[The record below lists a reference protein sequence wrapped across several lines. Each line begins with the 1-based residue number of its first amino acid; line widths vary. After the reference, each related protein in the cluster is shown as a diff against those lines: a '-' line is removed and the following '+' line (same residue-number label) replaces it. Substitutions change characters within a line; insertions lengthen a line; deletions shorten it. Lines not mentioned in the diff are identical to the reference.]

1 MPRFTLIKHASNKLD
16 SEVTVT
22 FDAELLDVA
31 RSHYDDF
38 LKAAG
43 FELPIEEDEFEFK
56 ITENEFLA
64 REEEW
69 LWDDALASKFQAA
82 QPVPTDGILGSTGKD
97 VISLGDYQKEPF
109 IPTLHD

>member
-1 MPRFTLIKHASNKLD
+1 MPRFTLIKHPTSKLD
-16 SEVTVT
+16 SEVTIT

-31 RSHYDDF
+31 RNHYDDF

-43 FELPIEEDEFEFK
+43 FEIPLEEDKFEFK
-56 ITENEFLA
+56 ITEDEFVA

-69 LWDDALASKFQAA
+69 LWDDAFASKFQAA
-82 QPVPTDGILGSTGKD
+82 QPVPMDLGKD